1 MSKHVLT
8 QVNSLR
14 DAIRQYTDEQTCQL
28 VMQGS
33 EKIKETTS
41 LERVS
46 LWTCGAL
53 TRLEGQVDAQTLHKL
68 LTARGQACARGGQ
81 KKVEKTRKRLGQ
93 AASLETFVDA
103 EVQASGKGAELTRQG
118 DALILTYTPKDF
130 GIRCY
135 CPLLRKLPS
144 GLNALAS
151 YCQCSR
157 AFVAWNWSAVLERP
171 VQVDLLE
178 SCLSGGEKC
187 RFLIHYKD
195 AEKR

>member
-1 MSKHVLT
+1 MSKHVVT
-8 QVNSLR
+8 QVNALR
-14 DAIRQYTDEQTCQL
+14 DVIRQYTDEHTCQL

-33 EKIKETTS
+33 EKIKESTS

-46 LWTCGAL
+46 HWTCGAL
-53 TRLEGQVDAQTLHKL
+53 SRLENQVDEGTLHQL
-68 LTARGQACARGGQ
+68 MIARGQACARGGQ
-81 KKVEKTRKRLGQ
+81 KKVEKTRKRLKL
-93 AASLETFVDA
+93 APSLEAFVEA
-103 EVQASGKGAELTRQG
+103 EVQASGKGSKLTRTG
-118 DALILTYTPKDF
+118 DALILTYTPRDF

-135 CPLLRKLPS
+135 CPLLRKLPAE
-144 GLNALAS
+144 LNAPAS
-151 YCQCSR
+151 YCECSR

-178 SCLSGGEKC
+178 SCLSGGEEC